1 METTPSQSL
10 DKNTLLVVLYLIE
23 RLNGVL
29 GKTHLQ
35 KILFLT
41 DLIATKKTNKQITVL
56 DYKKYHYGPFSAE
69 LQEYTKELETKG
81 LITEK
86 EFPFASDASK
96 KYTRYYFTQDGRS
109 AKPALLKSLGN
120 EKLMIVDEI
129 VSSYGNMN
137 LQEVLDIV
145 YKLQIMEKTEKNK
158 PLDMANDT
166 EQTIEE
172 KEQEDIL

>member
-1 METTPSQSL
+1 MSVKKL
-10 DKNTLLVVLYLIE
+10 DKNTLLLVLYLIE
-23 RLNGVL
+23 RLNGIL

-41 DLIATKKTNKQITVL
+41 DLIATKKINTQITVL
-56 DYKKYHYGPFSAE
+56 DYKKYHFGPFSVE

-96 KYTRYYFTQDGRS
+96 KYTRYYFKQDGRS
-109 AKPALLKSLGN
+109 AKPTLLKNLGN

-129 VSSYGNMN
+129 VGSYGNMS

-145 YKLQIMEKTEKNK
+145 YNLQIMEKTPKNK
-158 PLDMANDT
+158 PLDIAKENENT
-166 EQTIEE
+166 AEE